1 MATSHKTAMAAC
13 RRTARVLDKRIPAA
27 NPLAAYARENRPV
40 VQQFFSPLRDALG
53 VVPPLLRALHNPR
66 SRR

>member
-40 VQQFFSPLRDALG
+40 VQQFFSQLRDALG
-53 VVPPLLRALHNPR
+53 VVPP
-66 SRR
+66 